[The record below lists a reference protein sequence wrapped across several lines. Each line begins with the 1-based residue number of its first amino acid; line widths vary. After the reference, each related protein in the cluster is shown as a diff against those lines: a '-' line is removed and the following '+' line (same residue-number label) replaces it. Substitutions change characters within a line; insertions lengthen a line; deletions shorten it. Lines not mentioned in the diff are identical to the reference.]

1 MERRLL
7 IAFALSFL
15 VIMVSR
21 SLWEP
26 RKSSAPLPQAERT
39 QQEGVKEEK
48 TPPVANVA
56 AIGEGTSENKK
67 AATEKLVQV
76 ETDLYQLTFSNKE
89 GVVKSWILKKYRDGN
104 GKPLDL
110 VDEKK
115 AKVFGYPLGLTIDR
129 EEEASKSLAQAL
141 FISESPSKIDLTS
154 GNSSQ
159 PLEFEFSDQNLHV
172 LKKLTF
178 NQGSYTVQ
186 VDCKVWV
193 RGKPANYYLLWRS
206 WTGDSTL
213 DERTTV
219 RTAVYH
225 NGQKIT
231 RLKASQL
238 ETSQELSG
246 SFDFVGVEDQYFAA
260 LLSHINGTHQ
270 KNPDIP

>member
-67 AATEKLVQV
+67 ADTEKLVQV

-154 GNSSQ
+154 SSGNSSQ

-172 LKKLTF
+172 LKKLT
-178 NQGSYTVQ
+178 
-186 VDCKVWV
+186 
-193 RGKPANYYLLWRS
+193 
-206 WTGDSTL
+206 
-213 DERTTV
+213 
-219 RTAVYH
+219 
-225 NGQKIT
+225 
-231 RLKASQL
+231 
-238 ETSQELSG
+238 
-246 SFDFVGVEDQYFAA
+246 
-260 LLSHINGTHQ
+260 
-270 KNPDIP
+270 